1 MKRFSII
8 TGFLG
13 SGKTTLLNRLLKH
26 PDMAAT
32 AVLINE
38 LGEVGID
45 HLIVD
50 EFDDDIVL
58 LESGCVCCSVRDDLT
73 ASLLSLYERSRR
85 GEIPPFE
92 SAVLETTGIADP
104 GAVLQLLMADADI
117 CRRYRFAT
125 VATVVDACYA
135 SDNLA
140 EIPEARRQVLL
151 ADRLL
156 VSKVDQVED
165 GRYERLRT
173 MLQGLNP
180 EAPCFVASQVTPE
193 QLFAQAASRSTVPP
207 AESVSHGRR
216 FGAFHVGWT
225 APADLDAVVGW
236 AEGLLSARGDDLF
249 RIKAVLN
256 VRGEDRPV
264 LLQTVQHSAYPPER
278 LSAWPDGAPRSD
290 VVMIAQ
296 NFSAQAARASLAPFV
311 PLGDDGA

>member
-13 SGKTTLLNRLLKH
+13 SGKTTLLNRLLRH
-26 PDMAAT
+26 PAMTAT
-32 AVLINE
+32 AVIINE

-58 LESGCVCCSVRDDLT
+58 LESGCVCCTVRDDLT
-73 ASLLSLYERSRR
+73 TSLLGLYERSRR

-104 GAVLQLLMADADI
+104 GAILQLLMADTDI

-125 VATVVDACYA
+125 VATVVDACHA

-140 EIPEARRQVLL
+140 QIPEARRQVLL

-156 VSKVDQVED
+156 LSKLDQVDD
-165 GRYERLRT
+165 GRRDRLRET
-173 MLQGLNP
+173 LQRLNP
-180 EAPCFVASQVTPE
+180 QAPCFVASRVTPD
-193 QLFAQAASRSTVPP
+193 QLFPQTAMRPP
-207 AESVSHGRR
+207 VMAAESVTHGGR

-225 APADLDAVVGW
+225 APVDLDAVVTW

-256 VRGEDRPV
+256 VTGDDRPV
-264 LLQTVQHSAYPPER
+264 LLQTVQHSAYPPQH
-278 LSAWPDGAPRSD
+278 LSAWPAAAPRSD

-296 NFSAQAARASLAPFV
+296 NFSARAARASLEPFV
-311 PLGDDGA
+311 PLGGDGT